1 VEDRISDLG
10 VKLYPDLETML
21 PECDFVSLHVP
32 TVDDTVGLVDRRFLA
47 LMKEGSGLINTSRA
61 DVIVAADLIA
71 ALDDKAM
78 WAALD
83 VFPDE
88 PEAGEASFQSDLAS
102 HPHVYGTHHIGA
114 STEQAQ
120 EAIAKQVVKIID
132 RYCEG
137 GVKNAVNL
145 AEPMSH
151 TTVVGI
157 RHVDKVGVLS
167 RVFTVLRH
175 ADINVEHMENHV
187 FAGARAAKAV
197 INLHG
202 DFDTAVR
209 KELSELDGVF
219 YVEVL
224 RETD

>member
-1 VEDRISDLG
+1 
-10 VKLYPDLETML
+10 
-21 PECDFVSLHVP
+21 
-32 TVDDTVGLVDRRFLA
+32 
-47 LMKEGSGLINTSRA
+47 MKDGSSLINTSRA
-61 DVIVAADLIA
+61 DVVVAADLLE
-71 ALDDKAM
+71 ALDRKGM

-88 PEAGEASFQSDLAS
+88 PEAGEASFRSDLAK

-132 RYCEG
+132 EYCDG
-137 GVKNAVNL
+137 GVKNVVNL
-145 AEPMSH
+145 SEPMSH
-151 TTVVGI
+151 TTVIGI
-157 RHVDKVGVLS
+157 RHVDRVGVLS
-167 RVFTVLRH
+167 RVFTVLRN

-187 FAGARAAKAV
+187 FSGARAAKAV
-197 INLHG
+197 IHLHG
-202 DFDTAVR
+202 DFSPGVR

-219 YVEVL
+219 FVEVL